1 MSTSSSDPKAIE
13 SLEIVRKKRAALEA
27 RLRKE
32 PLRKIADD
40 LGVSITTV
48 RFWIKEMTVTML
60 PQEELEELRA
70 MEADSLDASEH
81 RIQTAMGIIID
92 QIEKRSSEDP
102 PLPIGHQLEQLA
114 MFEDR
119 LNNVR
124 KQRAQLIGLNVPVA
138 VKHNMTIKTEFD
150 AEVEELNALLLGGG
164 NLVSTPEMVDL
175 GEEV

>member
-1 MSTSSSDPKAIE
+1 MATSPDSPQGIE
-13 SLEIVRKKRAALEA
+13 LLETVRKKRAALEA

-40 LGVSITTV
+40 NGVSVTTV
-48 RFWIKEMTVTML
+48 RFWIKEMTQTML

-70 MEADSLDASEH
+70 MEADSLDGSEH
-81 RIQTAMGIIID
+81 RILTAMGIIID
-92 QIEKRSSEDP
+92 TIEKRKEDD
-102 PLPIGHQLEQLA
+102 LPIGHQLEQLA

-119 LNNVR
+119 LNGVR
-124 KQRAQLIGLNVPVA
+124 KQRAQLLGLNVPVA
-138 VKHNMTIKTEFD
+138 VKHNISVKTEFD